1 MWARSFIPLFA
12 DVALGCG
19 QGLAQ
24 RFFTPGFRL
33 ALHWELAR
41 RFLVGFGLIDGA
53 DGVFFRSGLQV
64 EEIVEITTSIK
75 KRLVEIYKLTE
86 VVNHKGARH
95 QKKSVYVINNVME
108 LYKDIFFTIEI
119 FNKFFGNLLFMRLT
133 VNLLTILAC
142 FEFILY
148 SITAQSYVGFY
159 FLALFS
165 SLIFQMCFVVRCI
178 ISCENVEKAG
188 EKLGTLC
195 KILQSEVQEPRLKEQ
210 LIDMSTLIAAL
221 PLSFSISGF
230 FKINKRLIPSL
241 ISGIT
246 SYLII
251 LIQFKAQDQCS

>member
-1 MWARSFIPLFA
+1 MSTKI
-12 DVALGCG
+12 
-19 QGLAQ
+19 
-24 RFFTPGFRL
+24 
-33 ALHWELAR
+33 
-41 RFLVGFGLIDGA
+41 LIVDIL
-53 DGVFFRSGLQV
+53 ST
-64 EEIVEITTSIK
+64 EIVNILKYQLKIVSKTSKLIVVETTICKCKGPWNVQDIIMSY
-75 KRLVEIYKLTE
+75 KRIQQAVVDYNTVFSKIILIRISTVFVGCLKSMSYMFFGFSKESTE
-86 VVNHKGARH
+86 NGNDVVC
-95 QKKSVYVINNVME
+95 
-108 LYKDIFFTIEI
+108 EI
-119 FNKFFGNLLFMRLT
+119 FRGSY
-133 VNLLTILAC
+133 I
-142 FEFILY
+142 FI
-148 SITAQSYVGFY
+148 
-159 FLALFS
+159 
-165 SLIFQMCFVVRCI
+165 SLCFVVRCI